1 MASVTS
7 SCSVESD
14 WSDEEIEELEKM
26 FGHIQ
31 VSQTFPTTWTS
42 NVSGTREG
50 SKLDQTF
57 DNPGCI

>member
-14 WSDEEIEELEKM
+14 WSDEEVEELEKI

-31 VSQTFPTTWTS
+31 VSRLT
-42 NVSGTREG
+42 
-50 SKLDQTF
+50 
-57 DNPGCI
+57 

>member
-14 WSDEEIEELEKM
+14 WSDEEVEELEKI

-31 VSQTFPTTWTS
+31 V
-42 NVSGTREG
+42 NH
-50 SKLDQTF
+50 F
-57 DNPGCI
+57 DRVILYNSLLKDIFSTYL